1 MIALIIALRLVHIL
15 LGALW
20 VGTVFFTTVYLVPA
34 VGDAGPA
41 GGKVM
46 EAMQRRGI
54 MTLMPLV
61 AIGTLLTG
69 VALYWIVSDGFNP
82 QYVHSRMGATF
93 AAGGL
98 LAIVAWLLG
107 IFVMRPA
114 MLRAGSLG
122 QQLAST
128 TSETERATLASELA
142 RLRARGSVAG
152 KSVVLLVLLAAAAM
166 AVARYL

>member
-1 MIALIIALRLVHIL
+1 VISLIIVLRLIHVI

-20 VGTVFFTTVYLVPA
+20 LGTVFFTTVYLVPA

-46 EAMQRRGI
+46 EAMQKRGI
-54 MTLMPLV
+54 MTVMPMV

-93 AAGGL
+93 ATGGV

-114 MLRAGSLG
+114 MLRSGSLG
-122 QQLAST
+122 QKLAST

-142 RLRARGSVAG
+142 RLRARGSLAG
-152 KSVVLLVLLAAAAM
+152 KTVVMLVMLAASAM
-166 AVARYL
+166 AVARYI